1 MAMLRAATGGATGS
15 TTTNSPQAPL
25 SSGAVAEWLLD
36 NGLPMTALE
45 LLHELPDAATV
56 TARSSP
62 AALHLLQRYF
72 ADVRRFP
79 PAALAQCEQP
89 DVSSHKALLKSRD
102 EQISLLEYE
111 LRLAKEDLSELQG
124 RAERLA
130 CESMGGAHAGCV
142 PAPVLDGVV
151 SDEVVQKGPGD
162 IERRMLNFAVK
173 QYLVARGYKLSALT
187 FCEEVREACTLVRFK
202 PAVASLPLLWVTL
215 THSLFPS
222 PSTQATKREA
232 VVAAGTR

>member
-1 MAMLRAATGGATGS
+1 MADRPRPPTAQLGEPSGMAMLRAAAGNTAGV
-15 TTTNSPQAPL
+15 TTTNSLQPPL

-56 TARSSP
+56 AARSSP

-72 ADVRRFP
+72 ADARRFP

-102 EQISLLEYE
+102 EQISLLDYE
-111 LRLAKEDLSELQG
+111 LRLAKEDLSELQ
-124 RAERLA
+124 RKAERLA
-130 CESMGGAHAGCV
+130 SESTDTQVGGV
-142 PAPVLDGVV
+142 PAPALDGVV
-151 SDEVVQKGPGD
+151 VDEAVEKGPGD
-162 IERRMLNFAVK
+162 TERRMLNFAVK

-187 FCEEVREACTLVRFK
+187 FCEEVR
-202 PAVASLPLLWVTL
+202 
-215 THSLFPS
+215 
-222 PSTQATKREA
+222 
-232 VVAAGTR
+232 AA